1 MVFSLLPSWSSLTF
15 TLTSSHLQKIQR
27 GEGKQAA
34 LRGGDGG
41 NSAERELTAMPPVL
55 KVSFHSFLLLGPSH
69 PRMQDTQKPPVRGE
83 EAALDGRE
91 ELAQGD

>member
-1 MVFSLLPSWSSLTF
+1 
-15 TLTSSHLQKIQR
+15 
-27 GEGKQAA
+27 
-34 LRGGDGG
+34 
-41 NSAERELTAMPPVL
+41 MPPVL